1 MTATQ
6 TPGPAPSSPDRTAAG
21 LVAYLADLDVRLTIE
36 GSQLRVDAPR
46 GVLTPALKAQLA
58 EHKADVLALLARPTG
73 GESTRRVFPL
83 SYAQERLWFLDRL
96 QPGQPLYVMSWA
108 YQLRGPLDVPALTR
122 AFGDLVARHDV
133 LRTVI
138 VVQDGDVVQRVR
150 PAEPVSLPCLD
161 LTGSPPAA
169 RSAEVLRLAQAERD
183 QPFDLTAGPM
193 LRGQLLHL
201 APDDQVLLVSVHHI
215 ACDGWSLGVLWREL
229 AVLYAAQ
236 RTGDRLTL
244 PAPRLQ
250 YGDYAVW
257 QRRVLAS
264 GAWDDQ
270 MAYWQR
276 QLHGLAPLALPYDRS
291 RSTTGSP
298 RGDAIPFA
306 VPPALTAQLRALAQ
320 AEGATLY
327 MLLLAALQAL
337 LADLCGQ
344 DDVAIGTP
352 VAARDRVELESLVG
366 FVANTLVL
374 RSSLAGGPTFRQLLQ
389 QVRRTVLAALEH
401 QAIPFDQVVA
411 ALRPARQPGQN
422 PFFQVLFQLAA
433 FDDAAPRLDGI
444 SVERLRVPGGHA
456 KFDLELLLR
465 ETGDTL
471 SGRLVFDAQLFD
483 RATIERRAEQLVALL
498 HDVADDPDRRVGTEE
513 CRTPTCGSGPHLG
526 MRTPLMDR
534 ADAAVLTGTEAALVS
549 LWCEILG
556 LPRVGIHDDF
566 FALGGHSLGAI
577 RLCTAVEQRL
587 GVLLPVATLFRA
599 PTIAQLAVELA
610 VGLSDDDWSSV
621 VPIQVEGARPPF
633 FCVHGF
639 AGGVGAYAVLAQALG
654 SDQPFYGLQA
664 AGVDGRLPPDGTIE
678 AMAARYV
685 ADMRRVQPVGP
696 YHVGGYCFGGVV
708 AFEMARQLTAQGEA
722 PARVVI
728 IEGMAPR
735 RFHRRLAPY
744 DLRRWQTLWRSLP
757 FWFDEY
763 RALGGAR
770 LQRRAQAKIGRRWK
784 EFRQRAGY
792 PVALGPQDLID
803 ADLSTVP
810 EHLSTLMVTHLQ
822 ALRRY
827 APQPSAVRVT
837 LFRAQLQ
844 TMSKV
849 LFGALDPE
857 YGWGSLAQR
866 GVDVRPIAAGHR
878 TIHLPP
884 QVSALADALKECLMD
899 ET

>member
-1 MTATQ
+1 MTAEQ
-6 TPGPAPSSPDRTAAG
+6 TPGPAPLPSDRIAAH
-21 LVAYLADLDVRLTIE
+21 LVAYLVELDVRLTVE
-36 GSQLRVDAPR
+36 GSQLRVDAPQ
-46 GVLTPALKAQLA
+46 GVLTSALKAQLA
-58 EHKADVLALLARPTG
+58 EHKADVLALLTQPAVVEPA
-73 GESTRRVFPL
+73 RRVFPL

-108 YQLRGPLDVPALTR
+108 YQLRGPLDVPALAR

-138 VVQDGDVVQRVR
+138 VVQDGDAVQRVQ

-183 QPFDLTAGPM
+183 RPFDLTTGPM
-193 LRGQLLHL
+193 LRVRLLRL
-201 APDDQVLLVSVHHI
+201 APDDHVLLVSVHHI

-229 AVLYAAQ
+229 ALVYAAQ
-236 RTGDRLTL
+236 RTGDPLAL

-264 GAWDDQ
+264 GAWDAHL
-270 MAYWQR
+270 AYWR
-276 QLHGLAPLALPYDRS
+276 LELHGLAPLALPYDRP
-291 RSTTGSP
+291 RSTTGNP
-298 RGDAIPFA
+298 RGDAIPVV
-306 VPPALTAQLRALAQ
+306 VPPALTARLRALAQ

-327 MLLLAALQAL
+327 MLLLAAWQAL

-344 DDVAIGTP
+344 DDVAVGTP
-352 VAARDRVELESLVG
+352 VAARDRVELEDLVG

-374 RSSLAGGPTFRQLLQ
+374 RSSLAGTPTFRQLLQ
-389 QVRRTVLAALEH
+389 QVRQTVLGALEH
-401 QAIPFDQVVA
+401 QAIPFDQLVA

-422 PFFQVLFQLAA
+422 PFFQVLFQLVA
-433 FDDAAPRLDGI
+433 FDDAVPRLDGI
-444 SVERLRVPGGHA
+444 RSERLHVPGGHA

-465 ETGDTL
+465 ETGGTL
-471 SGRLVFDAQLFD
+471 AGRLVFDASLFV
-483 RATIERRAEQLVALL
+483 AGTVEWMAEQLVALL
-498 HDVADDPDRRVGTEE
+498 HDIADDPDRRVGTEDR
-513 CRTPTCGSGPHLG
+513 RTPTCGSGPRLQ
-526 MRTPLMDR
+526 RPPPTDR
-534 ADAAVLTGTEAALVS
+534 ADPAVLTATEAVLVA

-556 LPRVGIHDDF
+556 LPAVGIHDDF
-566 FALGGHSLGAI
+566 FTLGGHSLGI
-577 RLCTAVEQRL
+577 VRLCAAVEQRL
-587 GVLLPVATLFRA
+587 GVHLPVAILFRA

-610 VGLSDDDWSSV
+610 VGLSDEGWSSV
-621 VPIQVEGARPPF
+621 VPIQVGGARPPF

-639 AGGVGAYAVLAQALG
+639 AGGVGGYAALAQALG
-654 SDQPFYGLQA
+654 YDQPFYGLQA
-664 AGVDGRLPPDGTIE
+664 AGVDGRLPSDGTIE

-685 ADMRRVQPVGP
+685 ADVRRVQPVGP

-708 AFEMARQLTAQGEA
+708 AFEMARQLAAQGEA
-722 PARVVI
+722 LARVVI

-744 DLRRWQTLWRSLP
+744 DPRRWQTLWRSLP

-784 EFRQRAGY
+784 ELRQRVGN
-792 PVALGPQDLID
+792 PVGLAPQDLID
-803 ADLSTVP
+803 ADLGTAP

-822 ALRRY
+822 ALRQY
-827 APQPSAVRVT
+827 APQPSAVHVT

-844 TMSKV
+844 TVSKV

-857 YGWGSLAQR
+857 YGWGSLAQG

-884 QVSALADALKECLMD
+884 QVTILADALRECLID
-899 ET
+899 VT